1 MLFLMAGSG
10 LHLSLLMQMV
20 HRGVCIDY
28 LQPRLQAK
36 MCFVCMPPFS
46 AWDKVL
52 QAKTERHLLSKF
64 WQVHWVW
71 MGNSMPQFVRLS
83 FLTLLYGKVL
93 LSSRWNIF

>member
-1 MLFLMAGSG
+1 MAGSV
-10 LHLSLLMQMV
+10 LCLSLFMQMV

-52 QAKTERHLLSKF
+52 QAKTFVIQILAGSLGLDGKLYATIWETFLSNPSPWKSLVFFQVEYLLDL
-64 WQVHWVW
+64 V
-71 MGNSMPQFVRLS
+71 
-83 FLTLLYGKVL
+83 
-93 LSSRWNIF
+93 